1 MLLQAPVQSHHSAP
15 IVHRFREQQAKPS
28 GPTTPT
34 RPTQTPPRPPSIPP
48 IEEVHDVEEEQPEGS
63 SSGAAYNPFEDEE
76 APGPSSATS
85 DVNQPQHES
94 HAPQWTHHS
103 QTSHAAREEEQQSL
117 PEPKQSH
124 VQQEEVFTPVTT
136 PRPEQMTTPQI
147 TTPAAVAPPF
157 PPRSPSM
164 NSVASPRVL
173 NRFDSRSSTESANGN
188 NVAMA
193 QSKEQSRQL
202 LEKASQKLASLL
214 VNANDKNFDA
224 TRKPGD
230 PAVRRAPQVRSYLPL
245 CVYGSAFTLNWVKPE
260 S

>member
-63 SSGAAYNPFEDEE
+63 SLGAAYNPFEDEE

-214 VNANDKNFDA
+214 VNANDKNFHA